1 MRISDWSSDG
11 FSSDLGAEA
20 VAREIRD
27 NGGDAIA
34 LHVDLGDPNSIKK
47 LIDDTLTHYGKL
59 EVVFNNGAATQ
70 PELLNR
76 DGMAGDMDIEVWDKT
91 FDVNARGTML
101 MIKHALPALI
111 KSGDAAIIN
120 KSSGAAL
127 LGDLARTAYAASK
140 SAVNALTLY
149 VDAQYGKQGVRCTV
163 ISDRKSTR
171 LKSSH

>member
-91 FDVNARGTML
+91 FDEIGR
-101 MIKHALPALI
+101 
-111 KSGDAAIIN
+111 
-120 KSSGAAL
+120 
-127 LGDLARTAYAASK
+127 ASCRE
-140 SAVNALTLY
+140 SVCQY
-149 VDAQYGKQGVRCTV
+149 V
-163 ISDRKSTR
+163 
-171 LKSSH
+171 

>member
-91 FDVNARGTML
+91 FDVNAGGTML
-101 MIKHALPALI
+101 MIKHEI
-111 KSGDAAIIN
+111 G
-120 KSSGAAL
+120 
-127 LGDLARTAYAASK
+127 RASCRER
-140 SAVNALTLY
+140 VRQY
-149 VDAQYGKQGVRCTV
+149 VE
-163 ISDRKSTR
+163 ISVVDVA
-171 LKSSH
+171 

>member
-101 MIKHALPALI
+101 MIKHALPRSEEHTSELQSLMSI
-111 KSGDAAIIN
+111 S
-120 KSSGAAL
+120 
-127 LGDLARTAYAASK
+127 YA
-140 SAVNALTLY
+140 
-149 VDAQYGKQGVRCTV
+149 
-163 ISDRKSTR
+163 
-171 LKSSH
+171 